1 MAIVQIT
8 PQSIITTG
16 LIPAY
21 TAVSDAGDDFYMKNN
36 EKTYLEVVNGGAVSL
51 TVTITGVG
59 YCDQG
64 YLHDETITLA
74 AGVTRKIGIFERN
87 RFNQNSGTYIGSVKV
102 NFSVSA
108 DVTYGAFT
116 Y

>member
-1 MAIVQIT
+1 MAVVQIT
-8 PQSIITTG
+8 PQSIVNTG
-16 LIPAY
+16 LVPAY

-36 EKTYLEVVNGGAVSL
+36 EKTYLEVINSSGSSL

-64 YLHDETITLA
+64 YLHDQEITLA

-87 RFNQNSGTYIGSVKV
+87 RFNQNSGTYIGSVKI
-102 NFSVSA
+102 NFSASA
-108 DVTYGAFT
+108 DITYGAFT